1 MPDITVI
8 ADTSCLIAL
17 TKIEALELLKELY
30 KEVYNTEEIMLEY
43 GERLPAWIIIKNV
56 KNKRYQ
62 QLLHRSLTWVKHL
75 QLLCHLKW
83 MMFY

>member
-30 KEVYNTEEIMLEY
+30 KEVYIQ
-43 GERLPAWIIIKNV
+43 RK
-56 KNKRYQ
+56 
-62 QLLHRSLTWVKHL
+62 
-75 QLLCHLKW
+75 
-83 MMFY
+83 